1 MENYSE
7 ICYNSFTNYRL
18 GDFVDKSLYNS
29 YLKILRSELV
39 PAMGCTEPIAIAL
52 TAARAKQYLDEP
64 VKSVLI
70 DVSGNIIKNVKS
82 VMVPNT
88 GGLRGIEAAVAAG
101 LVAGKPENELELL
114 AGITKEEQSAI
125 AEFIKAIPMSVSEA
139 DSKYVLDIGITL
151 KSENHSVFAHT
162 VESHTGLCLIKKD
175 GEVPFEREINENNEN
190 AEASPLSIEGIIDFA
205 DNANLDDVKE
215 LLDRQINYNS
225 AIAEEGL
232 TGKYGAAIGR
242 TLLMSYG
249 NTVHNRA
256 KAWAAAGSDAR
267 MSGCELPVVI
277 NSGSGNQGL
286 TTSLPVI
293 VYAKEL
299 GVSREMLYRALLV
312 SNLTTLHLKSGIGCL
327 SAYCGAISAGCGAGA
342 GVMYLHGGK
351 FKEISH
357 TVVNA
362 LAINSGVVC
371 DGAKASCA
379 AKIASA
385 VESGLLGMQMY
396 MHGKEFYGGDGIV
409 ARDVESTIRNISQL
423 AQSGMAETDKEII
436 RIMLKE

>member
-1 MENYSE
+1 MDKKTYAEYLE
-7 ICYNSFTNYRL
+7 ILN
-18 GDFVDKSLYNS
+18 
-29 YLKILRSELV
+29 SELI

-52 TAARAKQYLDEP
+52 TAAKAQEYIKEP
-64 VKSVLI
+64 VKKVEI
-70 DVSGNIIKNVKS
+70 CVSGNIIKNVKS

-88 GGLRGIEAAVAAG
+88 GRLRGIEAAAAAG
-101 LVAGKPENELELL
+101 IVVGKGDRELEVL
-114 AGITKEEQSAI
+114 ADVKESDFAI
-125 AEFIKAIPMSVSEA
+125 ISDFLKSTEISVSEA
-139 DSKYVLDIGITL
+139 QSDYILDIGITL
-151 KSENHSVFAHT
+151 KGDNHT
-162 VESHTGLCLIKKD
+162 VYARTAQHHTGLCLITVD
-175 GEVPFEREINENNEN
+175 GKTVFEREIEEN
-190 AEASPLSIEGIIDFA
+190 AGDLDHSKLSIEGIIEFA
-205 DNANLDDVKE
+205 DIADISDVSNI
-215 LLDRQINYNS
+215 LSRQIEYNT
-225 AIAEEGL
+225 AIAKEGL

-267 MSGCELPVVI
+267 MNGCEMPVII
-277 NSGSGNQGL
+277 NSGSGNQGM
-286 TTSLPVI
+286 TASLPVI
-293 VYAKEL
+293 IYAKEL
-299 GVSREMLYRALLV
+299 GVSDEMLYRALLV
-312 SNLTTLHLKSGIGCL
+312 SNLTTIHLKTGIGCL

-342 GVMYLHGGK
+342 GVMYLYGGK
-351 FKEISH
+351 LDEIAH

-409 ARDVESTIRNISQL
+409 AGDVEATIRNVGQL
-423 AQSGMAETDKEII
+423 AQSGMAETDREII
-436 RIMLKE
+436 RIMMQKV

>member
-1 MENYSE
+1 MDKKTYADYLE
-7 ICYNSFTNYRL
+7 ILN
-18 GDFVDKSLYNS
+18 
-29 YLKILRSELV
+29 SELI

-52 TAARAKQYLDEP
+52 TAAKAKEYMKEP
-64 VKSVLI
+64 VKKVEIS
-70 DVSGNIIKNVKS
+70 VSGNIIKNVKS

-88 GGLRGIEAAVAAG
+88 GGLRGIEAAA
-101 LVAGKPENELELL
+101 VAGIVVGKGDRELEVL
-114 AGITKEEQSAI
+114 ADVKESDFAI
-125 AEFIKAIPMSVSEA
+125 ISDFLKNVEISVSEA
-139 DSKYVLDIGITL
+139 KSEYILDIGITL
-151 KSENHSVFAHT
+151 KGDNNT
-162 VESHTGLCLIKKD
+162 VYARTTQHHTGLCLITVD
-175 GEVPFEREINENNEN
+175 GETVFKREIEEN
-190 AEASPLSIEGIIDFA
+190 AGDLDHSKLSIEGIIEFA
-205 DNANLDDVKE
+205 DNANLADVSE
-215 LLDRQINYNS
+215 LLSKQIEYNT
-225 AIAEEGL
+225 AIAKEGL

-267 MSGCELPVVI
+267 MNGCEMPVII
-277 NSGSGNQGL
+277 NSGSGNQGM
-286 TTSLPVI
+286 TASLPVI
-293 VYAKEL
+293 IYAKEL
-299 GVSREMLYRALLV
+299 GVSDEMLYRALLV
-312 SNLTTLHLKSGIGCL
+312 SNLTTIHLKTGIGCL

-342 GVMYLHGGK
+342 GVMYLYGGK
-351 FKEISH
+351 LDEIAH

-409 ARDVESTIRNISQL
+409 AGDVEATIRNVGQL
-423 AQSGMAETDKEII
+423 AQSGMAETDREII
-436 RIMLKE
+436 RIMMQKV

>member
-52 TAARAKQYLDEP
+52 TAARAKRYLDEP

-82 VMVPNT
+82 VRVPNT
-88 GGLRGIEAAVAAG
+88 GGLRGIEAAVSAG

-114 AGITKEEQSAI
+114 ADITKEEQSAI

-151 KSENHSVFAHT
+151 KSENHTVFAHT

-175 GEVPFEREINENNEN
+175 GEVLFEREVNENNEN
-190 AEASPLSIEGIIDFA
+190 AETSPLSIKGIIDFA
-205 DNANLDDVKE
+205 DNANLDDVQE
-215 LLDRQINYNS
+215 LLDRQINYNT

-232 TGKYGAAIGR
+232 TGKYGASIGR

-299 GVSREMLYRALLV
+299 GVSKELLYRALLV

-409 ARDVESTIRNISQL
+409 ARDVEATIRNISQL

>member
-1 MENYSE
+1 MDGKTYAE
-7 ICYNSFTNYRL
+7 
-18 GDFVDKSLYNS
+18 
-29 YLKILRSELV
+29 YLKILNSELI

-52 TAARAKQYLDEP
+52 TAAKAKEYIKEP
-64 VKSVLI
+64 VKKVEI
-70 DVSGNIIKNVKS
+70 CVSGNIIKNVKS

-88 GGLRGIEAAVAAG
+88 GGLRGIEAAAAAG
-101 LVAGKPENELELL
+101 IVVGKADRELEVL
-114 AGITKEEQSAI
+114 AEVKESDFSKISDFLKETEVSVCEAQSGYI
-125 AEFIKAIPMSVSEA
+125 
-139 DSKYVLDIGITL
+139 LDIGITL
-151 KSENHSVFAHT
+151 KGENHT
-162 VESHTGLCLIKKD
+162 VYARTAQHHTGLCLIEVDKKT
-175 GEVPFEREINENNEN
+175 VFEKEIEEN
-190 AEASPLSIEGIIDFA
+190 AGDLDHSKLSIEGIIDFA
-205 DNANLDDVKE
+205 ENANLDDVCE
-215 LLDRQINYNS
+215 LLSRQIEYNT
-225 AIAEEGL
+225 AIAKEGL

-249 NTVHNRA
+249 NTVYNRA

-267 MSGCELPVVI
+267 MNGCEMPVII
-277 NSGSGNQGL
+277 NSGSGNQGM
-286 TTSLPVI
+286 TASLPVI

-299 GVSREMLYRALLV
+299 GVSKETLLRALLV
-312 SNLTTLHLKSGIGCL
+312 SNLTTIHLKTGIGCL

-342 GVMYLHGGK
+342 GVMYLYGGRLD
-351 FKEISH
+351 EIAH

-409 ARDVESTIRNISQL
+409 AGDVEATIRNVGQL
-423 AQSGMAETDKEII
+423 AQSGMAETDREII
-436 RIMLKE
+436 RIMMQKV

>member
-1 MENYSE
+1 MDKKTYKEYLE
-7 ICYNSFTNYRL
+7 IL
-18 GDFVDKSLYNS
+18 H
-29 YLKILRSELV
+29 SELI

-52 TAARAKQYLDEP
+52 TAAKAKEYIKEP
-64 VKSVLI
+64 IKEVLI
-70 DVSGNIIKNVKS
+70 CVSGNIIKNVKS

-88 GGLRGIEAAVAAG
+88 GGLRGIEAAAAAG
-101 LVAGKPENELELL
+101 IVVGKADRELEVL
-114 AGITKEEQSAI
+114 AEVKESDFSKISDFLKETEISVCEAQSECI
-125 AEFIKAIPMSVSEA
+125 
-139 DSKYVLDIGITL
+139 LDIGITL
-151 KSENHSVFAHT
+151 KGENHT
-162 VESHTGLCLIKKD
+162 VYARTAQHHTGLCLITVD
-175 GEVPFEREINENNEN
+175 GETVFERELEEN
-190 AEASPLSIEGIIDFA
+190 AGDLDHSKLSIEGIIDFA
-205 DNANLDDVKE
+205 DNANPQDVYE
-215 LLDRQINYNS
+215 VLNRQIEYNT

-267 MSGCELPVVI
+267 MNGCELPVVI
-277 NSGSGNQGL
+277 NSGSGNQGM
-286 TTSLPVI
+286 TASLPVI
-293 VYAKEL
+293 VYAREL
-299 GVSREMLYRALLV
+299 GVSDETLLRALLV
-312 SNLTTLHLKSGIGCL
+312 SNLTTIHLKAGIGCL

-342 GVMYLHGGK
+342 GVMYLYGGK
-351 FKEISH
+351 LDEIAH

-409 ARDVESTIRNISQL
+409 AGDVEATIRNVGQL
-423 AQSGMAETDKEII
+423 AQSGMAETDREII
-436 RIMLKE
+436 RIMMKKV

>member
-1 MENYSE
+1 MD
-7 ICYNSFTNYRL
+7 RQ
-18 GDFVDKSLYNS
+18 LYDA
-29 YLKILRSELV
+29 YLRILNAELV

-52 TAARAKQYLDEP
+52 TAARAKAYLEET
-64 VKSVLI
+64 VEEVAI
-70 DVSGNIIKNVKS
+70 CVSGNIIKNVKS

-88 GGLRGIEAAVAAG
+88 DGLRGIEAAVAAG
-101 LVAGKPENELELL
+101 IVAGRPERELEVLS
-114 AGITKEEQSAI
+114 GITDEEREAI
-125 AEFIKAIPMSVSEA
+125 AAFRKEIPITVSEA
-139 DSKYVLDIGITL
+139 DGGYILDIGITL
-151 KSENHSVFAHT
+151 KSASHT
-162 VESHTGLCLIKKD
+162 VYARTLQHHTGLCLIEVD
-175 GEVPFEREINENNEN
+175 GQTVFEHPVEETAGNTDHTL
-190 AEASPLSIEGIIDFA
+190 LSIEHILEFA
-205 DNANLDDVKE
+205 DNADIADVRD
-215 LLDRQINYNS
+215 LLDRQIAYNT

-267 MSGCELPVVI
+267 MNGCELPVVI
-277 NSGSGNQGL
+277 NSGSGNQGM
-286 TTSLPVI
+286 TASLPVI
-293 VYAKEL
+293 VYAKDL
-299 GVSREMLYRALLV
+299 GVSDETLYRALLV
-312 SNLTTLHLKSGIGCL
+312 SNLTTIHLKTGIGCL

-351 FKEISH
+351 LPEISH
-357 TVVNA
+357 TLVNA

-396 MHGKEFYGGDGIV
+396 MHGKEFYHGDGIV
-409 ARDVESTIRNISQL
+409 AGGVEATIRNVGKL
-423 AQSGMAETDKEII
+423 AQNGMAETDREII
-436 RIMLKE
+436 RIMLQE

>member
-1 MENYSE
+1 M
-7 ICYNSFTNYRL
+7 
-18 GDFVDKSLYNS
+18 GDFVDKNLYEA
-29 YLKILRSELV
+29 YLKILQAELV

-52 TAARAKQYLDEP
+52 TAAKAKVYMDEP

-70 DVSGNIIKNVKS
+70 NVSGNIIKNVKS

-88 GGLRGIEAAVAAG
+88 NGLRGIEAAAAAG
-101 LVAGKPENELELL
+101 IVAGNPEKELELL
-114 AGITKEEQSAI
+114 SGITEEEQAKI
-125 AEFIKAIPMSVSEA
+125 AKFIENTEMTVTEA
-139 DSKYVLDIGITL
+139 VTDCILDIGITL
-151 KSENHSVFAHT
+151 KGESHT
-162 VESHTGLCLIKKD
+162 VYARTAQHHTGLCLIEVD
-175 GEVPFEREINENNEN
+175 GEPIFENKIEEN
-190 AEASPLSIEGIIDFA
+190 AGDTDRSSLSIEGIIDFA
-205 DNANLDDVKE
+205 DNADLADVAE
-215 LLDRQINYNS
+215 LLDRQIVYNT

-232 TGKYGAAIGR
+232 TGRYGAAIGR

-267 MSGCELPVVI
+267 MSGCEMPVVI
-277 NSGSGNQGL
+277 NSGSGNQGM
-286 TTSLPVI
+286 TASLPVI

-299 GVSREMLYRALLV
+299 GVSKDLLYRALLV
-312 SNLTTLHLKSGIGCL
+312 SNLTTIHLKTGIGCL

-351 FKEISH
+351 FEEISH

-409 ARDVESTIRNISQL
+409 ARDVESTIRNVGQL

>member
-1 MENYSE
+1 MMD
-7 ICYNSFTNYRL
+7 T
-18 GDFVDKSLYNS
+18 KLYDTF
-29 YLKILRSELV
+29 LHILHSELM

-52 TAARAKQYLDEP
+52 TAAKAKAHMPEP
-64 VKSVLI
+64 VTAVQVC
-70 DVSGNIIKNVKS
+70 VSGNIIKNVKS

-88 GGLRGIEAAVAAG
+88 GGQRGIEAATAAG
-101 LVAGKPENELELL
+101 IVAGHADRELEVLSD
-114 AGITKEEQSAI
+114 ITPAQQRAI
-125 AEFIKAIPMSVSEA
+125 AAFLDDTPITVSEA
-139 DSKYVLDIGITL
+139 QSEYVLDIGITL
-151 KSENHSVFAHT
+151 KGEQHT
-162 VESHTGLCLIKKD
+162 AYARTVQHHTGLCRIEVD
-175 GEVPFEREINENNEN
+175 GVPVYEKEIEET
-190 AEASPLSIEGIIDFA
+190 AGDSDHGVLTIAGIIEFA
-205 DNANLDDVKE
+205 DQAQLSDVSE
-215 LLDRQINYNS
+215 LLDRQIAYNT

-249 NTVHNRA
+249 DTVHNRA

-267 MSGCELPVVI
+267 MNGCELPVII
-277 NSGSGNQGL
+277 NSGSCNQGM
-286 TTSLPVI
+286 TASLPVI
-293 VYAKEL
+293 VYAREL
-299 GVSREMLYRALLV
+299 GVSQELLYRALLV
-312 SNLTTLHLKSGIGCL
+312 SNLTTIHLKTGIGCL

-342 GVMYLHGGK
+342 GVMYLHGGRLE
-351 FKEISH
+351 EIAH

-409 ARDVESTIRNISQL
+409 AGSVEDTIRNVGQL
-423 AQSGMAETDKEII
+423 AQSGMAETDREII
-436 RIMLKE
+436 RIMLKN